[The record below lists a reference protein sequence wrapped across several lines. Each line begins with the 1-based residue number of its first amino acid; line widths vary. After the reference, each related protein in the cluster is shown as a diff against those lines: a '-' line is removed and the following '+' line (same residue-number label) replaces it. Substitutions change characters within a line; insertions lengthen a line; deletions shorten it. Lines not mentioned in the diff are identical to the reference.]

1 MFFRSLALEL
11 IRSDV
16 DADSIIICNFM
27 YYFEYFENYGVIEI
41 DIFSFSW

>member
-16 DADSIIICNFM
+16 DVDSIIICNFM
-27 YYFEYFENYGVIEI
+27 YYFEYFENIYSTSKVL
-41 DIFSFSW
+41 D